1 LLTAASPIVT
11 ARGLTLL
18 GVSLAN
24 VEDARAVQ
32 LALPLDGGRRRSVD
46 VAVDAVRE
54 RFGAAAITR
63 GVLIGR
69 DPGIEMPLLPE

>member
-1 LLTAASPIVT
+1 
-11 ARGLTLL
+11 
-18 GVSLAN
+18 
-24 VEDARAVQ
+24 VQ
-32 LALPLDGGRRRSVD
+32 LALQLDGGRRRSVD

-69 DPGIEMPLLPE
+69 DPGFEMPLLPE